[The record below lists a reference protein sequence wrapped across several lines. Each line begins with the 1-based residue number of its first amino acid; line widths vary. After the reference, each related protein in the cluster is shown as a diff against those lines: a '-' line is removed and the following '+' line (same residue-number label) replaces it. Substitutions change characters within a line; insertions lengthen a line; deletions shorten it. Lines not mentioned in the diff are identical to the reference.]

1 VPHPSSHRVNPT
13 TPIQPPALELRAAA
27 RRFGRRWALR
37 GVTLRIEPGEAV
49 AVTGDNGSG
58 KSTLLRVAAT
68 AVTLTSGDG
77 SVFGHDLRTEAGAIR
92 GIVALLGHSPGVY
105 EDLTVREN
113 LEFVARMLAAPDPDS
128 AADAALEAI
137 GLTRHRGDRVRTLSS
152 GWQRRVALA
161 RVWMQRPRLLL
172 LDEPYNSFDPGGIAL
187 VNSLI
192 ESTRAR
198 GGATLVVTH
207 TMPAGAAPLD
217 REVQLVAGVTR
228 DRAAHAATAAAHS
241 AFATA

>member
-1 VPHPSSHRVNPT
+1 
-13 TPIQPPALELRAAA
+13 
-27 RRFGRRWALR
+27 
-37 GVTLRIEPGEAV
+37 VTLRVEAGESV

-77 SVFGHDLRTEAGAIR
+77 WVFGHSLRTEAAAIR
-92 GIVALLGHSPGVY
+92 GMVALLGHSPGVY

-113 LEFVARMLAAPDPDS
+113 LEFVARMLGDATPGHAAES
-128 AADAALEAI
+128 ALDAI
-137 GLTRHRGDRVRTLSS
+137 GLTRHAGDRVRTLSS

-187 VNSLI
+187 VNGLI
-192 ESTRAR
+192 DSTRAR
-198 GGATLVVTH
+198 GGSVLVVTH
-207 TMPAGAAPLD
+207 TMPPGAVALD
-217 REVQLVAGVTR
+217 REVQLIAGVIR
-228 DRAAHAATAAAHS
+228 DKTAHTPQHEPALAAIV
-241 AFATA
+241 